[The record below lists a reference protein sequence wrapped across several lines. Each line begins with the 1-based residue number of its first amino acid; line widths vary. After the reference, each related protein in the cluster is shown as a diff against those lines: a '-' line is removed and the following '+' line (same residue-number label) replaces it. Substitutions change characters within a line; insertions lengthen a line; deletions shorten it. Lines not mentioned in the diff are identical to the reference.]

1 MATGTKRDCRGVNC
15 WRQLYRPIASTGDAA
30 LARHRIRDPV
40 IPASSAPHRSSAAAA
55 GSDAT
60 ATATDSK
67 DASRNSSARAFAAPA
82 CGASE
87 ARRPG
92 SVASPSPIPAAD

>member
-82 CGASE
+82 CRSLGGVQTWVGGITLAHTCS
-87 ARRPG
+87 G
-92 SVASPSPIPAAD
+92 